1 MTPEHNAASLRLS
14 LASMPMLALLSAQFV
29 SALADNVLFI
39 LVLALIRDAGGNGM
53 IPLVQEFFVFAF
65 ILLAPFVGPF
75 ADSQPKGRVMLMAN
89 GIKLIGAIFILAG
102 GNALVGYAIV
112 GAGAAAY
119 SPAKYGILT
128 QFFEPEKLV
137 KANGWLEGS
146 TIAAILLGVV
156 LGGFLADRDLRL
168 ALWLGAGLYGLAALL
183 NVLIPR
189 VPPEK
194 PLQHFRAAHFL
205 KAFWGDAHTLF
216 KLPDAR
222 FSLLGTG
229 MFWASGA
236 TLRLLL
242 FAWVPAALMIHD
254 TQTPANLMGV
264 VSIGIVAGAA
274 LAGFLVK
281 LENINR
287 ALIGGVLLGPLILAL
302 AFQSGMTS
310 SAVLLAGIGLAGG
323 YFAIPLNALLQETG
337 YETIGAGRALA
348 VQNFTENGFML
359 LMVGVYYAIV
369 QFDLDAQQ
377 LTAVFGGI
385 MLLGMGWL
393 AMNRL
398 RTAGRGY

>member
-1 MTPEHNAASLRLS
+1 MTTPFSLRLR
-14 LASMPMLALLSAQFV
+14 LASLPMAALLSAQFV

-75 ADSQPKGRVMLMAN
+75 ADSQPKGRVMMLAN
-89 GIKLIGAIFILAG
+89 GIKFLGAAFILAG
-102 GNALVGYAIV
+102 GNPLLGYAIV

-128 QFFEPEKLV
+128 QYFEPEKLV

-156 LGGFLADRDLRL
+156 LGGYLADHDLRL
-168 ALWLGAGLYGLAALL
+168 ALWIAPGLYVLAALL
-183 NVLIPR
+183 NLLIPKL
-189 VPPEK
+189 PPEN

-205 KAFWGDAHTLF
+205 NAFWNDVRTLF
-216 KLPDAR
+216 RIPDAR

-242 FAWVPAALMIHD
+242 FAWVPAALLIND

-264 VSIGIVAGAA
+264 VSIGIVLGAA
-274 LAGFLVK
+274 LAGVMVK
-281 LENINR
+281 LDNANR
-287 ALIGGVLLGPLILAL
+287 ALAGGVLLGPLILAL
-302 AFQSGMTS
+302 AFQDSLTTS
-310 SAVLLAGIGLAGG
+310 QLLLAAIGLAGG

-337 YETIGAGRALA
+337 HETIGAGRALA

-359 LMVGVYYAIV
+359 LMVGLYYAV
-369 QFDLDAQQ
+369 ARFDLDAQQ
-377 LTAVFGGI
+377 LTAVFGGV
-385 MLLGMGWL
+385 MLLGMTWL
-393 AMNRL
+393 AVARLSNR
-398 RTAGRGY
+398 

>member
-1 MTPEHNAASLRLS
+1 MNAERSLFSLHLP
-14 LASMPMLALLSAQFV
+14 LASAPMFALLSAQFV

-39 LVLALIRDAGGNGM
+39 LVLALIRETGGNGM

-75 ADSQPKGRVMLMAN
+75 ADSQPKGRVMLLAN
-89 GIKLIGAIFILAG
+89 GIKLLGAGTILAG

-128 QFFEPEKLV
+128 QFFDPAKLV

-156 LGGFLADRDLRL
+156 LGGFLADHDMRL
-168 ALWLGAGLYGLAALL
+168 ALWLAVGLYGLASLL
-183 NVLIPR
+183 NLFIPR
-189 VPPEK
+189 LPPEK
-194 PLQHFRAAHFL
+194 ALQHVRAAHFF
-205 KAFWGDAHTLF
+205 KAFWGDVQTLF

-229 MFWASGA
+229 LFWASGA

-242 FAWVPAALMIHD
+242 FAWVPVALLIDD

-264 VSIGIVAGAA
+264 VSIGIVIGAA
-274 LAGFLVK
+274 LAGSLVR
-281 LENINR
+281 LSNVNR
-287 ALIGGVLLGPLILAL
+287 VLFGGVLLGPLILAL
-302 AFQSGMTS
+302 ALFQSGFTY
-310 SAVLLAGIGLAGG
+310 SALLLGAIGLAGG

-337 YETIGAGRALA
+337 HETIGAGRALA
-348 VQNFTENGFML
+348 VQNFTENSFML
-359 LMVGVYYAIV
+359 LMVGIYYAISR
-369 QFDLDAQQ
+369 FDLDAQQ
-377 LTAVFGGI
+377 LVAVFGGF

-393 AMNRL
+393 ALNRL
-398 RTAGRGY
+398 RLSR

>member
-1 MTPEHNAASLRLS
+1 MNSERSFFSLHLP
-14 LASMPMLALLSAQFV
+14 LASAPMVALLSAQFV

-39 LVLALIRDAGGNGM
+39 LVLALIRESGGNGM

-75 ADSQPKGRVMLMAN
+75 ADSQPKGRVMLLAN
-89 GIKLIGAIFILAG
+89 GIKLLGAGYILAG

-128 QFFEPEKLV
+128 QLFDPAKLV

-156 LGGFLADRDLRL
+156 LGGFLADQDMQL
-168 ALWLGAGLYGLAALL
+168 ALWLAVGLYGLASLL
-183 NVLIPR
+183 NLFIPR
-189 VPPEK
+189 LPPEK
-194 PLQHFRAAHFL
+194 ALQHGSAWHFL
-205 KAFWGDAHTLF
+205 KAFWGDVLTLF

-229 MFWASGA
+229 LFWACGA

-242 FAWVPAALMIHD
+242 FAWVPVALLIDD

-264 VSIGIVAGAA
+264 VSIGIVIGAA
-274 LAGFLVK
+274 LAGSLVK
-281 LENINR
+281 LSNVNR
-287 ALIGGVLLGPLILAL
+287 VLFGGVLLGPLILAL
-302 AFQSGMTS
+302 AFQSGFTS
-310 SAVLLAGIGLAGG
+310 SALLLGAIGLAGG

-337 YETIGAGRALA
+337 HETIGAGRALA
-348 VQNFTENGFML
+348 VQNFTENSFML
-359 LMVGVYYAIV
+359 LMVGIYYTIS
-369 QFDLDAQQ
+369 QYDLDAQQ
-377 LTAVFGGI
+377 LVAVFGGF

-393 AMNRL
+393 ALNRL
-398 RTAGRGY
+398 RFSR

>member
-1 MTPEHNAASLRLS
+1 MNPERSYFSLHLP
-14 LASMPMLALLSAQFV
+14 LASAPMFALLSAQFV

-39 LVLALIRDAGGNGM
+39 LVLALIRESGGNGM

-75 ADSQPKGRVMLMAN
+75 ADSQPKGRVMLLAN
-89 GIKLIGAIFILAG
+89 GIKLLGAAYILAG

-128 QFFEPEKLV
+128 QFFDPAKLV

-156 LGGFLADRDLRL
+156 LGGFLADHDMQL
-168 ALWLGAGLYGLAALL
+168 ALWLAVGLYGLASLL
-183 NVLIPR
+183 NVFIPR
-189 VPPEK
+189 LPPEK
-194 PLQHFRAAHFL
+194 ALQHGRAWHFL
-205 KAFWGDAHTLF
+205 QAFWGDLQALF
-216 KLPDAR
+216 ELPDAR

-229 MFWASGA
+229 LFWACGA

-242 FAWVPAALMIHD
+242 FAWVPVALLIDD

-264 VSIGIVAGAA
+264 VSIGIVIGAA
-274 LAGFLVK
+274 LAGSLVK
-281 LENINR
+281 LSSVNR
-287 ALIGGVLLGPLILAL
+287 VLFGGVLLGPLILAL
-302 AFQSGMTS
+302 AFQSGFTA
-310 SAVLLAGIGLAGG
+310 SALLLGAIGLAGG

-337 YETIGAGRALA
+337 HETIGAGRALA
-348 VQNFTENGFML
+348 VQNFTENSFML
-359 LMVGVYYAIV
+359 LMVGIYYAIS
-369 QFDLDAQQ
+369 QYDLDAQQ
-377 LTAVFGGI
+377 LVAVFGGF

-393 AMNRL
+393 ALNRL
-398 RTAGRGY
+398 RFSR

>member
-1 MTPEHNAASLRLS
+1 MTHRTDSFSLHLP
-14 LASMPMLALLSAQFV
+14 LASVPMLALLSAQFV

-53 IPLVQEFFVFAF
+53 VPLVQEFFVVAF

-75 ADSQPKGRVMLMAN
+75 ADSQPKGRVMMLAN
-89 GIKLIGAIFILAG
+89 GIKLIGAGYILAG
-102 GNALVGYAIV
+102 GNALAGYAIV

-156 LGGFLADRDLRL
+156 LGGYLADHDLRL
-168 ALWLGAGLYGLAALL
+168 ALWIATGLYAVAAALNL
-183 NVLIPR
+183 LIPKL
-189 VPPEK
+189 PPEK
-194 PLQHFRAAHFL
+194 PLQHFRVAHFL
-205 KAFWGDAHTLF
+205 KAFLGDVRSLF
-216 KLPDAR
+216 KIPDAR

-242 FAWVPAALMIHD
+242 FAWVPAALLITD

-264 VSIGIVAGAA
+264 MSIGIVIGAA
-274 LAGFLVK
+274 LAGMLVK
-281 LENINR
+281 LANVNR
-287 ALIGGVLLGPLILAL
+287 VLIGGVLLGPLILAL
-302 AFQSGMTS
+302 AFQNNFTF
-310 SAVLLAGIGLAGG
+310 SAILLGAIGLAGG

-337 YETIGAGRALA
+337 HETIGAGRALA
-348 VQNFTENGFML
+348 VQNFTENSFML

-369 QFDLDAQQ
+369 NLNLDAQQ
-377 LTAVFGGI
+377 LAAVFGGI
-385 MLLGMGWL
+385 MLVGMGWL
-393 AMNRL
+393 AVNRL
-398 RTAGRGY
+398 RS